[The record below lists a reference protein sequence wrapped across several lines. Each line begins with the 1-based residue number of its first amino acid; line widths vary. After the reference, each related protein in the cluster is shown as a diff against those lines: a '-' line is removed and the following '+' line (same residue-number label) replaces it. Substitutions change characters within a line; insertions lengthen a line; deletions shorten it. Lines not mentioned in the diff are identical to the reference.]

1 MSCYFYLG
9 MNISGDR
16 LGVGQKYE
24 GWFSPCFQLSEQ
36 RGGEICNACVL
47 LVKRFRKLPTGHSQ
61 HWAHVVDAR
70 QPLHITR
77 SPKFPNVQ
85 LNPPLWLKLI
95 EQNACLFGI

>member
-1 MSCYFYLG
+1 MRCKYLG
-9 MNISGDR
+9 MNIGGDR
-16 LGVGQKYE
+16 FGLGQKYE

-70 QPLHITR
+70 QPLHISRPLQCT
-77 SPKFPNVQ
+77 VQ
-85 LNPPLWLKLI
+85 LNLPLWLKLI
-95 EQNACLFGI
+95 EQNECIFSI